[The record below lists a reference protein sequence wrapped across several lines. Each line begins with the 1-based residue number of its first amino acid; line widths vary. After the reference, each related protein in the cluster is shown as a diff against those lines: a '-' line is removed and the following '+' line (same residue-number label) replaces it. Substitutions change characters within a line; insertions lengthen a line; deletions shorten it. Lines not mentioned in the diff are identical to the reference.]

1 MIDTLTVEQEAM
13 LAQVRDEWLAVGLS
27 TEPANRPAAEEGV
40 RQAYRRAGMEP
51 PSVVIWLGSPYAG
64 CVASAMLS
72 QDQVWAQVRGQVRD
86 QVRGQVWGQ
95 VWDQVWAQVL
105 AQVGDQVW
113 GQVGDQVRGQV
124 RGQVWVQV
132 WGQVG
137 DQVWA
142 QVLAQVGDQVWD
154 QVRDQVG
161 GQVGDAV
168 WGQHEAGYLGWCD
181 AMQQIGVNL
190 DVAGLSTVA
199 RNAGWWWPMR
209 DTVILTDRPDTL
221 HRDPQGRLHCETGP
235 ALRYRDGW
243 AIHAIHGVRVPA
255 DLIEHGW
262 DVARILEEG
271 NAEVRRAAIELTGW
285 EHFISDSGLTL
296 VASAPDP
303 GNPPHELEL
312 YDLPDRLR
320 DMYDDQA
327 RILLCTNGSVEPDG
341 TRRRYGLPVPA
352 HHNDPV
358 AAAADLYGWPAE
370 AYRQLEVRR

>member
-13 LAQVRDEWLAVGLS
+13 LAQVRDEWTAVGLS

-72 QDQVWAQVRGQVRD
+72 QDQVGGQVWD
-86 QVRGQVWGQ
+86 QVRGQVW
-95 VWDQVWAQVL
+95 
-105 AQVGDQVW
+105 
-113 GQVGDQVRGQV
+113 
-124 RGQVWVQV
+124 
-132 WGQVG
+132 
-137 DQVWA
+137 
-142 QVLAQVGDQVWD
+142 
-154 QVRDQVG
+154 
-161 GQVGDAV
+161 DAV

-181 AMQQIGVNL
+181 AMQLIGVNL

-285 EHFISDSGLTL
+285 DRFIADAGLTL

>member
-72 QDQVWAQVRGQVRD
+72 QDQVW
-86 QVRGQVWGQ
+86 GQVWGQ
-95 VWDQVWAQVL
+95 V
-105 AQVGDQVW
+105 G
-113 GQVGDQVRGQV
+113 GQV
-124 RGQVWVQV
+124 RG
-132 WGQVG
+132 
-137 DQVWA
+137 
-142 QVLAQVGDQVWD
+142 QVWD

-161 GQVGDAV
+161 DAV
-168 WGQHEAGYLGWCD
+168 WGQHDADFLGWCD
-181 AMQQIGVNL
+181 AMQRIGVNL
-190 DVAGLSTVA
+190 DVTGLSSAA
-199 RNAGWWWPMR
+199 RNASWWWPLR
-209 DTVILTDRPDTL
+209 DAVILTDRPDTL
-221 HRDPQGRLHCETGP
+221 HRDPQGRLHCTTGP

-255 DLIEHGW
+255 DLIETGW
-262 DVARILEEG
+262 DVKRTLEED

-285 EHFISDSGLTL
+285 DRFIADAGLTL
-296 VASAPDP
+296 IASAPDP

-358 AAAADLYGWPAE
+358 AAAADLYGWPVE
-370 AYRQLEVRR
+370 AYRRLEVRR

>member
-27 TEPANRPAAEEGV
+27 TEPASRPAAEEGV
-40 RQAYRRAGMEP
+40 RQAYRRAGLEP
-51 PSVVIWLGSPYAG
+51 PSVVIWLDSPYAG

-72 QDQVWAQVRGQVRD
+72 QDQVRA
-86 QVRGQVWGQ
+86 QVWGQ
-95 VWDQVWAQVL
+95 VWDQVR
-105 AQVGDQVW
+105 GQVW
-113 GQVGDQVRGQV
+113 DQVRGQV
-124 RGQVWVQV
+124 RGQVRDQV
-132 WGQVG
+132 WGQVRG
-137 DQVWA
+137 QTWA
-142 QVLAQVGDQVWD
+142 AQVG
-154 QVRDQVG
+154 G
-161 GQVGDAV
+161 AV

-181 AMQQIGVNL
+181 AMQLIGVNL

-255 DLIEHGW
+255 DLIETGW
-262 DVARILEEG
+262 DVARILEED

>member
-72 QDQVWAQVRGQVRD
+72 QGQVRDQVGAQVRDQVGAQVRDQVRAQVWDQVWD
-86 QVRGQVWGQ
+86 QVRGQVW
-95 VWDQVWAQVL
+95 
-105 AQVGDQVW
+105 AQVGDQV
-113 GQVGDQVRGQV
+113 GAQVRG
-124 RGQVWVQV
+124 
-132 WGQVG
+132 
-137 DQVWA
+137 
-142 QVLAQVGDQVWD
+142 QVWD
-154 QVRDQVG
+154 QVRDQVRG
-161 GQVGDAV
+161 HVWAQVRDAV

-181 AMQQIGVNL
+181 AMQLIGVNL

-255 DLIEHGW
+255 DLIETGW
-262 DVARILEEG
+262 DVKRTLEED

-285 EHFISDSGLTL
+285 DRFIADAGLTL
-296 VASAPDP
+296 IASAPDP

>member
-1 MIDTLTVEQEAM
+1 MIEKLSAEQEVV
-13 LAQVRDEWLAVGLS
+13 LAQVRDEWTAVGLS
-27 TEPANRPAAEEGV
+27 TEPADRPAAEEGV
-40 RQAYRRAGMEP
+40 RQAYRRAGLEP

-72 QDQVWAQVRGQVRD
+72 QDQVGAQVRAQVWDQVRAQVWAQVRGQVR
-86 QVRGQVWGQ
+86 
-95 VWDQVWAQVL
+95 
-105 AQVGDQVW
+105 
-113 GQVGDQVRGQV
+113 
-124 RGQVWVQV
+124 
-132 WGQVG
+132 
-137 DQVWA
+137 
-142 QVLAQVGDQVWD
+142 
-154 QVRDQVG
+154 
-161 GQVGDAV
+161 DAV

-181 AMQQIGVNL
+181 AMQLIGVNL

-255 DLIEHGW
+255 DLIETGW
-262 DVARILEEG
+262 DVKRTLEED

-285 EHFISDSGLTL
+285 DRFIADAGLTL
-296 VASAPDP
+296 IASAPDP

>member
-13 LAQVRDEWLAVGLS
+13 LAQVRDEWTAVGLS
-27 TEPANRPAAEEGV
+27 TEPASRPAAEEGV
-40 RQAYRRAGMEP
+40 RQAYRRAGLEP

-64 CVASAMLS
+64 CVASAMLNPD
-72 QDQVWAQVRGQVRD
+72 QVGAQVWDQVRAQVWAQVRDQVWAQVR
-86 QVRGQVWGQ
+86 
-95 VWDQVWAQVL
+95 
-105 AQVGDQVW
+105 
-113 GQVGDQVRGQV
+113 
-124 RGQVWVQV
+124 
-132 WGQVG
+132 
-137 DQVWA
+137 
-142 QVLAQVGDQVWD
+142 
-154 QVRDQVG
+154 

-181 AMQQIGVNL
+181 AMQLIGVNL
-190 DVAGLSTVA
+190 DVEGLSTVA

-255 DLIEHGW
+255 DLIETGW
-262 DVARILEEG
+262 DVKRTLEED

-285 EHFISDSGLTL
+285 DRFIADAGLTL
-296 VASAPDP
+296 IASAPDP

>member
-72 QDQVWAQVRGQVRD
+72 QGQVR
-86 QVRGQVWGQ
+86 
-95 VWDQVWAQVL
+95 
-105 AQVGDQVW
+105 
-113 GQVGDQVRGQV
+113 
-124 RGQVWVQV
+124 
-132 WGQVG
+132 
-137 DQVWA
+137 
-142 QVLAQVGDQVWD
+142 DQVWD
-154 QVRDQVG
+154 QVRDQVR
-161 GQVGDAV
+161 GQVGDQVGAQVWAQVRDQVGAQVRDQVRAQVWDQVRGQVWAQVGAQVGAQVRGQVWDQVRDQVRGHVWAQVRDAV

-181 AMQQIGVNL
+181 AMQLIGVNL

-255 DLIEHGW
+255 DLIETGW
-262 DVARILEEG
+262 DVKRTLEED

-285 EHFISDSGLTL
+285 DRFIADAGLTL
-296 VASAPDP
+296 IASAPDP

>member
-27 TEPANRPAAEEGV
+27 TEPASRPAAEEGV

-64 CVASAMLS
+64 CVASAMLNP
-72 QDQVWAQVRGQVRD
+72 DQVGAQVGAQVR
-86 QVRGQVWGQ
+86 
-95 VWDQVWAQVL
+95 
-105 AQVGDQVW
+105 
-113 GQVGDQVRGQV
+113 
-124 RGQVWVQV
+124 
-132 WGQVG
+132 
-137 DQVWA
+137 
-142 QVLAQVGDQVWD
+142 D

-161 GQVGDAV
+161 AQVRAQVRDQVRAQVRAQVWAQVRDAV

-181 AMQQIGVNL
+181 AMQLIGVNL
-190 DVAGLSTVA
+190 DVEGLSTVA

-255 DLIEHGW
+255 DLIETGW
-262 DVARILEEG
+262 DVKRTLEED

-285 EHFISDSGLTL
+285 DRFIADAGLTL

-370 AYRQLEVRR
+370 AYRRLEVRR

>member
-1 MIDTLTVEQEAM
+1 MIEKLSAEQEVV
-13 LAQVRDEWLAVGLS
+13 LAQVRDEWTAVGLS
-27 TEPANRPAAEEGV
+27 TEPADRPAAEEGV

-72 QDQVWAQVRGQVRD
+72 QDQVGAQVWD
-86 QVRGQVWGQ
+86 QVRGQVGAQ
-95 VWDQVWAQVL
+95 VWDQV
-105 AQVGDQVW
+105 G
-113 GQVGDQVRGQV
+113 GQV
-124 RGQVWVQV
+124 R
-132 WGQVG
+132 
-137 DQVWA
+137 A
-142 QVLAQVGDQVWD
+142 QVRAQV
-154 QVRDQVG
+154 R

-181 AMQQIGVNL
+181 AMQLIGVNL

-255 DLIEHGW
+255 DLIETGW
-262 DVARILEEG
+262 DVKRTLEED

-285 EHFISDSGLTL
+285 DRFIADAGLTL
-296 VASAPDP
+296 IASAPDP

-358 AAAADLYGWPAE
+358 AAAADLYGWPVE
-370 AYRQLEVRR
+370 AYRRLEVRR

>member
-72 QDQVWAQVRGQVRD
+72 QDQVWD
-86 QVRGQVWGQ
+86 QVRG
-95 VWDQVWAQVL
+95 
-105 AQVGDQVW
+105 QVGDQVW
-113 GQVGDQVRGQV
+113 GQVR
-124 RGQVWVQV
+124 
-132 WGQVG
+132 
-137 DQVWA
+137 
-142 QVLAQVGDQVWD
+142 
-154 QVRDQVG
+154 
-161 GQVGDAV
+161 DAV

-181 AMQQIGVNL
+181 AMQLIGVNL

-358 AAAADLYGWPAE
+358 AAAADLYGWPVE

>member
-72 QDQVWAQVRGQVRD
+72 QDQVWD
-86 QVRGQVWGQ
+86 QVRGQVW
-95 VWDQVWAQVL
+95 DQVRG
-105 AQVGDQVW
+105 QVGDQVW
-113 GQVGDQVRGQV
+113 GQVR
-124 RGQVWVQV
+124 
-132 WGQVG
+132 
-137 DQVWA
+137 
-142 QVLAQVGDQVWD
+142 
-154 QVRDQVG
+154 
-161 GQVGDAV
+161 DAV

-181 AMQQIGVNL
+181 AMQLIGVNL

-358 AAAADLYGWPAE
+358 AAAADLYGWPVE

>member
-1 MIDTLTVEQEAM
+1 
-13 LAQVRDEWLAVGLS
+13 
-27 TEPANRPAAEEGV
+27 
-40 RQAYRRAGMEP
+40 
-51 PSVVIWLGSPYAG
+51 
-64 CVASAMLS
+64 
-72 QDQVWAQVRGQVRD
+72 
-86 QVRGQVWGQ
+86 
-95 VWDQVWAQVL
+95 
-105 AQVGDQVW
+105 
-113 GQVGDQVRGQV
+113 
-124 RGQVWVQV
+124 
-132 WGQVG
+132 
-137 DQVWA
+137 
-142 QVLAQVGDQVWD
+142 
-154 QVRDQVG
+154 
-161 GQVGDAV
+161 
-168 WGQHEAGYLGWCD
+168 
-181 AMQQIGVNL
+181 MQLIGVNL

-255 DLIEHGW
+255 DLIETGW
-262 DVARILEEG
+262 DVARILEED

>member
-72 QDQVWAQVRGQVRD
+72 QD
-86 QVRGQVWGQ
+86 
-95 VWDQVWAQVL
+95 L
-105 AQVGDQVW
+105 
-113 GQVGDQVRGQV
+113 
-124 RGQVWVQV
+124 V

-142 QVLAQVGDQVWD
+142 QVRGQVGD
-154 QVRDQVG
+154 
-161 GQVGDAV
+161 QVGDAV

-181 AMQQIGVNL
+181 AMQLIGVNL

-285 EHFISDSGLTL
+285 QNFILAAGLTL

-358 AAAADLYGWPAE
+358 AAAADLYGWPVE

>member
-72 QDQVWAQVRGQVRD
+72 QDQVWDQVRD
-86 QVRGQVWGQ
+86 QVRGQV
-95 VWDQVWAQVL
+95 
-105 AQVGDQVW
+105 
-113 GQVGDQVRGQV
+113 R
-124 RGQVWVQV
+124 VQ
-132 WGQVG
+132 
-137 DQVWA
+137 A
-142 QVLAQVGDQVWD
+142 
-154 QVRDQVG
+154 
-161 GQVGDAV
+161 GDAV

-181 AMQQIGVNL
+181 AMQLIGVNL

>member
-1 MIDTLTVEQEAM
+1 MIEKLSAEQEVV
-13 LAQVRDEWLAVGLS
+13 LAQVRDEWTAVGLS
-27 TEPANRPAAEEGV
+27 TEPADRPAAEEGV
-40 RQAYRRAGMEP
+40 RQAYRRAGLEP

-64 CVASAMLS
+64 CVASAMLNP
-72 QDQVWAQVRGQVRD
+72 DQVGAQVRA
-86 QVRGQVWGQ
+86 Q
-95 VWDQVWAQVL
+95 VWDQVR
-105 AQVGDQVW
+105 AQVGDQV
-113 GQVGDQVRGQV
+113 GV
-124 RGQVWVQV
+124 
-132 WGQVG
+132 
-137 DQVWA
+137 
-142 QVLAQVGDQVWD
+142 
-154 QVRDQVG
+154 
-161 GQVGDAV
+161 AV

-181 AMQQIGVNL
+181 AMQLIGVNL
-190 DVAGLSTVA
+190 DVEGLSTVA

-221 HRDPQGRLHCETGP
+221 HRGPQGRLHCETGP

-255 DLIEHGW
+255 DLIETGW
-262 DVARILEEG
+262 DVKRTLEED

-285 EHFISDSGLTL
+285 DRFIADAGLTL

-303 GNPPHELEL
+303 GNPPHDLEL

-358 AAAADLYGWPAE
+358 AAAADLYGWPVE
-370 AYRQLEVRR
+370 AYRRLEVRR

>member
-1 MIDTLTVEQEAM
+1 MIEKLSAEQEVV
-13 LAQVRDEWLAVGLS
+13 LAQVRDEWTAVGLS
-27 TEPANRPAAEEGV
+27 TEPADRPAAEEGV

-72 QDQVWAQVRGQVRD
+72 QDQVGDQVGAQVRGQVR
-86 QVRGQVWGQ
+86 
-95 VWDQVWAQVL
+95 A
-105 AQVGDQVW
+105 
-113 GQVGDQVRGQV
+113 
-124 RGQVWVQV
+124 
-132 WGQVG
+132 
-137 DQVWA
+137 
-142 QVLAQVGDQVWD
+142 
-154 QVRDQVG
+154 QVRD
-161 GQVGDAV
+161 QVGDAV

-181 AMQQIGVNL
+181 AMQLIGVNL

-255 DLIEHGW
+255 DLIETGW
-262 DVARILEEG
+262 DVKRTLEED

-285 EHFISDSGLTL
+285 DRFIADAGLTL
-296 VASAPDP
+296 IASAPDP

-358 AAAADLYGWPAE
+358 AAAADLYGWPVE
-370 AYRQLEVRR
+370 AYRRLEVRR

>member
-27 TEPANRPAAEEGV
+27 TEPADRPAAEEGA
-40 RQAYRRAGMEP
+40 RQAYRRAGLEP
-51 PSVVIWLGSPYAG
+51 PRVVVWLDSPLAG
-64 CVASAMLS
+64 RIGAAMLS
-72 QDQVWAQVRGQVRD
+72 G
-86 QVRGQVWGQ
+86 GKE
-95 VWDQVWAQVL
+95 
-105 AQVGDQVW
+105 
-113 GQVGDQVRGQV
+113 GQVGDQVRD
-124 RGQVWVQV
+124 
-132 WGQVG
+132 QVG
-137 DQVWA
+137 DQVW
-142 QVLAQVGDQVWD
+142 DQVWD
-154 QVRDQVG
+154 QVRDQVRD
-161 GQVGDAV
+161 QIWDAV
-168 WGQHEAGYLGWCD
+168 WGQHDAGFLSWCD
-181 AMQQIGVNL
+181 AMQRIGVNL
-190 DVAGLSTVA
+190 DITGLSTVA
-199 RNAGWWWPMR
+199 RNASWWWPLR
-209 DTVILTDRPDTL
+209 DAVILTDRPDTL
-221 HRDPQGRLHCETGP
+221 HRDTQGRLHCTTGP

-255 DLIEHGW
+255 DLIETGW
-262 DVARILEEG
+262 DVARILEED

-320 DMYDDQA
+320 DVYDDQA

-352 HHNDPV
+352 HHDDPV
-358 AAAADLYGWPAE
+358 AAAADLCGWPAE

>member
-72 QDQVWAQVRGQVRD
+72 QDQVWGQVGGQVRGQVGGQVRGQVR
-86 QVRGQVWGQ
+86 
-95 VWDQVWAQVL
+95 
-105 AQVGDQVW
+105 
-113 GQVGDQVRGQV
+113 
-124 RGQVWVQV
+124 
-132 WGQVG
+132 
-137 DQVWA
+137 
-142 QVLAQVGDQVWD
+142 
-154 QVRDQVG
+154 
-161 GQVGDAV
+161 DAV

-181 AMQQIGVNL
+181 AMQLIGVNL

-285 EHFISDSGLTL
+285 EHFILAAGLTL

-303 GNPPHELEL
+303 GNPPHDLEL

-352 HHNDPV
+352 HHDDPV

>member
-13 LAQVRDEWLAVGLS
+13 LAQVRDEWIAVGLS
-27 TEPANRPAAEEGV
+27 TEPASRPAAEEGV
-40 RQAYRRAGMEP
+40 RQAYRRAGLEP

-72 QDQVWAQVRGQVRD
+72 QDQVGGQV
-86 QVRGQVWGQ
+86 GGQ
-95 VWDQVWAQVL
+95 VWDQVWAQVG
-105 AQVGDQVW
+105 A
-113 GQVGDQVRGQV
+113 QVRGQV
-124 RGQVWVQV
+124 RGQV
-132 WGQVG
+132 G
-137 DQVWA
+137 A
-142 QVLAQVGDQVWD
+142 QVRNQVRAQVGD
-154 QVRDQVG
+154 
-161 GQVGDAV
+161 AM

-181 AMQQIGVNL
+181 AMQLIGVNL
-190 DVAGLSTVA
+190 DVEGLSTVA

-255 DLIEHGW
+255 DLIETGW
-262 DVARILEEG
+262 DVKRTLEEG

-285 EHFISDSGLTL
+285 DRFIADAGLTL
-296 VASAPDP
+296 IASAPDP

-370 AYRQLEVRR
+370 AYRRLEVRR

>member
-72 QDQVWAQVRGQVRD
+72 QDQVGDQVRD
-86 QVRGQVWGQ
+86 
-95 VWDQVWAQVL
+95 
-105 AQVGDQVW
+105 QVGDQVW
-113 GQVGDQVRGQV
+113 GQVRA
-124 RGQVWVQV
+124 
-132 WGQVG
+132 
-137 DQVWA
+137 QVWA
-142 QVLAQVGDQVWD
+142 QV
-154 QVRDQVG
+154 RDQVM
-161 GQVGDAV
+161 DAV

-181 AMQQIGVNL
+181 AMQLIGVNL

>member
-1 MIDTLTVEQEAM
+1 
-13 LAQVRDEWLAVGLS
+13 
-27 TEPANRPAAEEGV
+27 
-40 RQAYRRAGMEP
+40 
-51 PSVVIWLGSPYAG
+51 
-64 CVASAMLS
+64 MLS
-72 QDQVWAQVRGQVRD
+72 Q
-86 QVRGQVWGQ
+86 
-95 VWDQVWAQVL
+95 
-105 AQVGDQVW
+105 
-113 GQVGDQVRGQV
+113 DQVRGQV
-124 RGQVWVQV
+124 RAQVRDQV
-132 WGQVG
+132 RA
-137 DQVWA
+137 QVWA
-142 QVLAQVGDQVWD
+142 QVRAQVGD
-154 QVRDQVG
+154 
-161 GQVGDAV
+161 AM

-181 AMQQIGVNL
+181 AMQLIGVNL
-190 DVAGLSTVA
+190 DVEGLSTVA

-255 DLIEHGW
+255 DLIEQGW
-262 DVARILEEG
+262 DADRVLSER

-285 EHFISDSGLTL
+285 DRFIADAGLTL

-327 RILLCTNGSVEPDG
+327 RILICTNGSVEPDG

-358 AAAADLYGWPAE
+358 AAAADLYGWPVE
-370 AYRQLEVRR
+370 AYRRLEVRR

>member
-1 MIDTLTVEQEAM
+1 
-13 LAQVRDEWLAVGLS
+13 
-27 TEPANRPAAEEGV
+27 
-40 RQAYRRAGMEP
+40 
-51 PSVVIWLGSPYAG
+51 
-64 CVASAMLS
+64 MLS
-72 QDQVWAQVRGQVRD
+72 GGKED
-86 QVRGQVWGQ
+86 QVRSQVGDQVRSQVWGQ
-95 VWDQVWAQVL
+95 VWDQV
-105 AQVGDQVW
+105 G
-113 GQVGDQVRGQV
+113 
-124 RGQVWVQV
+124 
-132 WGQVG
+132 
-137 DQVWA
+137 
-142 QVLAQVGDQVWD
+142 D
-154 QVRDQVG
+154 QVRDQVRD
-161 GQVGDAV
+161 QVGDAV
-168 WGQHEAGYLGWCD
+168 WGQHDAGFLSWCD
-181 AMQQIGVNL
+181 AMQRIGVNL
-190 DVAGLSTVA
+190 DITGLSSAA
-199 RNAGWWWPMR
+199 RNASWWWPLR
-209 DTVILTDRPDTL
+209 DAVILTDRPDTL

-255 DLIEHGW
+255 DLIETGW
-262 DVARILEEG
+262 DVKRTLEED

-285 EHFISDSGLTL
+285 DRFISDSGLTL

>member
-1 MIDTLTVEQEAM
+1 MIEKLSAEQEVV
-13 LAQVRDEWLAVGLS
+13 LAQVRDEWTAVGLS
-27 TEPANRPAAEEGV
+27 TEPADRPAAEEGV
-40 RQAYRRAGMEP
+40 RQAYRRAGLEP

-72 QDQVWAQVRGQVRD
+72 QDQVGAQVWAQVGAQVWDQVRGQVGDAVWGQVWAQVRGQVGAQVGA
-86 QVRGQVWGQ
+86 QVRGQVW
-95 VWDQVWAQVL
+95 
-105 AQVGDQVW
+105 
-113 GQVGDQVRGQV
+113 DQVRGQV
-124 RGQVWVQV
+124 R
-132 WGQVG
+132 
-137 DQVWA
+137 
-142 QVLAQVGDQVWD
+142 
-154 QVRDQVG
+154 
-161 GQVGDAV
+161 DAV

-181 AMQQIGVNL
+181 AMQLIGVNL

-255 DLIEHGW
+255 DLIETGW
-262 DVARILEEG
+262 DVKRTLEED
-271 NAEVRRAAIELTGW
+271 NAEVRRAAIEITGW
-285 EHFISDSGLTL
+285 DRFIADAGLTL
-296 VASAPDP
+296 IASAPDP

-358 AAAADLYGWPAE
+358 AAAADLYGWPVE

>member
-27 TEPANRPAAEEGV
+27 TEPASRPAAEEGV
-40 RQAYRRAGMEP
+40 RQAYRRAGLEP

-64 CVASAMLS
+64 CVASAMLNPD
-72 QDQVWAQVRGQVRD
+72 QVGDQVGAQVRAQVWAQVGAQVR
-86 QVRGQVWGQ
+86 
-95 VWDQVWAQVL
+95 
-105 AQVGDQVW
+105 
-113 GQVGDQVRGQV
+113 
-124 RGQVWVQV
+124 
-132 WGQVG
+132 
-137 DQVWA
+137 
-142 QVLAQVGDQVWD
+142 DQVWD
-154 QVRDQVG
+154 QVRAQVGDQVG
-161 GQVGDAV
+161 VAV

-181 AMQQIGVNL
+181 AMQLIGVNL
-190 DVAGLSTVA
+190 DVEGLSTVA

-255 DLIEHGW
+255 DLIETGW
-262 DVARILEEG
+262 DVKRTLEED

-285 EHFISDSGLTL
+285 DRFIADAGLTL

-358 AAAADLYGWPAE
+358 AAAADLYGWPVE
-370 AYRQLEVRR
+370 AYRRLEVRR

>member
-72 QDQVWAQVRGQVRD
+72 QDQVWGQVWDQVGDQVRD
-86 QVRGQVWGQ
+86 QVRAQVGAQVWDQVRDQVWGQ
-95 VWDQVWAQVL
+95 VWDQVG
-105 AQVGDQVW
+105 AQVG
-113 GQVGDQVRGQV
+113 
-124 RGQVWVQV
+124 
-132 WGQVG
+132 
-137 DQVWA
+137 A
-142 QVLAQVGDQVWD
+142 QVWD
-154 QVRDQVG
+154 
-161 GQVGDAV
+161 QVGDAV

-181 AMQQIGVNL
+181 AMQLIGVNL

>member
-1 MIDTLTVEQEAM
+1 MIEKLSAEQEVM

-27 TEPANRPAAEEGV
+27 TEPADRPAAEEGV
-40 RQAYRRAGMEP
+40 RRAYRRAGLEP
-51 PSVVIWLGSPYAG
+51 PRVVVWLDSPLAG
-64 CVASAMLS
+64 RIGAAMLS
-72 QDQVWAQVRGQVRD
+72 GGKEGQVRGQVRS
-86 QVRGQVWGQ
+86 QVWG
-95 VWDQVWAQVL
+95 
-105 AQVGDQVW
+105 
-113 GQVGDQVRGQV
+113 
-124 RGQVWVQV
+124 
-132 WGQVG
+132 
-137 DQVWA
+137 
-142 QVLAQVGDQVWD
+142 
-154 QVRDQVG
+154 QVG
-161 GQVGDAV
+161 GQVGDQVGGQVWDQVRSQVWDQVRSQVWDQVWDQVGDQVRDQVRDQIWDAV
-168 WGQHEAGYLGWCD
+168 WGQHDAGFLGWCD
-181 AMQQIGVNL
+181 AMQRIGVNL
-190 DVAGLSTVA
+190 DITGLSTVA
-199 RNAGWWWPMR
+199 RNASWWWPLR
-209 DTVILTDRPDTL
+209 DAVILTDRPDTL
-221 HRDPQGRLHCETGP
+221 HRDPQGRLHCTTGP

-255 DLIEHGW
+255 DLIETGW
-262 DVARILEEG
+262 DVARILEED

-352 HHNDPV
+352 HHDDPV
-358 AAAADLYGWPAE
+358 AAAADLYGWPVE

>member
-27 TEPANRPAAEEGV
+27 TEPASRPAAEEGV
-40 RQAYRRAGMEP
+40 RQAYRRAGLEP

-64 CVASAMLS
+64 CVASAMLNP
-72 QDQVWAQVRGQVRD
+72 D
-86 QVRGQVWGQ
+86 
-95 VWDQVWAQVL
+95 
-105 AQVGDQVW
+105 
-113 GQVGDQVRGQV
+113 
-124 RGQVWVQV
+124 
-132 WGQVG
+132 
-137 DQVWA
+137 
-142 QVLAQVGDQVWD
+142 QVGDQVWD
-154 QVRDQVG
+154 QVRAQVGDQVG
-161 GQVGDAV
+161 VAV

-181 AMQQIGVNL
+181 AMQLIGVNL
-190 DVAGLSTVA
+190 DVEGLSTVA

-255 DLIEHGW
+255 DLIETGW
-262 DVARILEEG
+262 DVKRTLEED

-285 EHFISDSGLTL
+285 DRFIADAGLTL

-358 AAAADLYGWPAE
+358 AAAADLYGWPVE
-370 AYRQLEVRR
+370 AYRRLEVRR

>member
-72 QDQVWAQVRGQVRD
+72 QDQVGD
-86 QVRGQVWGQ
+86 QVRGQVWDQVRVQVWDQVRGQ
-95 VWDQVWAQVL
+95 VWDQV
-105 AQVGDQVW
+105 GD
-113 GQVGDQVRGQV
+113 QVGDQVRGQV
-124 RGQVWVQV
+124 RGQVW
-132 WGQVG
+132 
-137 DQVWA
+137 
-142 QVLAQVGDQVWD
+142 
-154 QVRDQVG
+154 
-161 GQVGDAV
+161 DAV

-181 AMQQIGVNL
+181 AMQLIGVNL